1 MATKPINNVF
11 SLNSR
16 ESLEFMKKINNN
28 IKEENKKDV
37 ARGKE
42 LLKVFMHK

>member
-1 MATKPINNVF
+1 MAIKPINNVF
-11 SLNSR
+11 TLNSR
-16 ESLEFMKKINNN
+16 ESLEFMKKISGNV
-28 IKEENKKDV
+28 KEENKKDV